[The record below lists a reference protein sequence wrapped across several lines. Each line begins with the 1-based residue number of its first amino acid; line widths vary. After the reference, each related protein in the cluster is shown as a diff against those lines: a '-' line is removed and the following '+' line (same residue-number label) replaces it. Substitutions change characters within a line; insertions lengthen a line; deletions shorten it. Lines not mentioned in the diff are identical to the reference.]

1 MDGKAATRRKKR
13 RGRGLRKKRDRLL
26 RRSQA
31 SQYLW
36 EKYGLRYALQTL
48 AKYACQGMGPEFQYV
63 EKVPY
68 YTTTNLD
75 RWVLDRLS
83 RPRVRT
89 WQRSQLQRILGA
101 PAGDLFSATAEPAP
115 QHSTSEAEAGSVM
128 TDAETGSVMAPAPG
142 SAGFGATQQERG

>member
-13 RGRGLRKKRDRLL
+13 RRRGLRKKRLL

-48 AKYACQGMGPEFQYV
+48 AKYACQGVGPEFQYI

-68 YTTTNLD
+68 YTPTNLD
-75 RWVLDRLS
+75 RWVIDRLS

-89 WQRSQLQRILGA
+89 WQRSQLQRNLEA

-115 QHSTSEAEAGSVM
+115 QHSSEAEAGSVV
-128 TDAETGSVMAPAPG
+128 TDAQTGSVMTPAPG
-142 SAGFGATQQERG
+142 SAGFRATQQERG